1 MGSPPQRYALS
12 TLQQQCTTRSLRSSR
27 CDDISLTHSGVFWIQ
42 RSQFNHGECGGLKQ
56 AIWWAWLRQDIWAAF
71 RGRRA
76 ILSYYT
82 LRKDCAELDRWELV
96 NRVVWLLGQ
105 CISFGSDTEVEAG
118 RTNVQQRI
126 HRAAFLSTKLDEWWI
141 YFTPYRSELPVE
153 SPEGSAFKPIWIN
166 PVPCSKCYDRAS
178 NSH

>member
-1 MGSPPQRYALS
+1 M
-12 TLQQQCTTRSLRSSR
+12 TRSSR
-27 CDDISLTHSGVFWIQ
+27 LSGCDDISLTQSGVFWIQ

-105 CISFGSDTEVEAG
+105 CISFGSDAEVEAG

-141 YFTPYRSELPVE
+141 YFAPYRSELPVV
-153 SPEGSAFKPIWIN
+153 SPENSAFKPIWIN
-166 PVPCSKCYDRAS
+166 PVPCSESYRDRTM
-178 NSH
+178 NTR